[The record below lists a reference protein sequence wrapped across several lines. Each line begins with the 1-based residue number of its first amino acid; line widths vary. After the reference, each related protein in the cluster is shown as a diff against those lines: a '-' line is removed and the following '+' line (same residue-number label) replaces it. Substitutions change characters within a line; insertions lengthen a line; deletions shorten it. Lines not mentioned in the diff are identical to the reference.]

1 MNATI
6 DRKRILI
13 FVGITYG
20 IVITAALVIFFS
32 GGSKSDFTPVTPL
45 AIIFTY
51 LIGYPGGECATR
63 LVTRKADSPTCA
75 QTSRSWPYLAAF
87 TLPLLAIILGGMIYY
102 LVFPDRFD
110 LSMAFARQAGK
121 ISATDTLGSV
131 LSEEAL
137 GGLISIL
144 FGAVLVFIG
153 EEFGWRAYLLPKL
166 MPLGPRKAVLC
177 VGVIWSVYHWP
188 LIFQGFNYGTGYWG
202 APVSGLLLFVLII
215 LAPTV
220 IFSWVTLRTGS
231 VWPACIAHAE
241 NNVFSTLMILFL
253 IGKPDVLIGPHLEG
267 IVGNLGYV
275 LLALPI
281 FLIPGALVPVATA
294 VSKKSRAVEIAAD
307 QAKLGSVS

>member
-1 MNATI
+1 MISTI
-6 DRKRILI
+6 DRKRIFI
-13 FVGITYG
+13 FMGITYG

-51 LIGYPGGECATR
+51 LIGYAPAVANIATR
-63 LVTRKADSPTCA
+63 LVTREGWANTYLRPNL
-75 QTSRSWPYLAAF
+75 RRGWPYYLAAF

-102 LVFPDRFD
+102 LLFPDRFD

-166 MPLGPRKAVLC
+166 MPLGSRKAVLLT
-177 VGVIWSVYHWP
+177 GVIWSAWHWP
-188 LIFQGFNYGTGYWG
+188 MIIMGFYYAEVQTR
-202 APVSGLLLFVLII
+202 V
-215 LAPTV
+215 
-220 IFSWVTLRTGS
+220 RT
-231 VWPACIAHAE
+231 
-241 NNVFSTLMILFL
+241 
-253 IGKPDVLIGPHLEG
+253 
-267 IVGNLGYV
+267 
-275 LLALPI
+275 
-281 FLIPGALVPVATA
+281 
-294 VSKKSRAVEIAAD
+294 
-307 QAKLGSVS
+307 